1 MNLSQLRYVKA
12 VAETGSFTLAAE
24 RCFVT
29 QPTLSNGIA
38 QFEQELEERL
48 FVRTTRSVS
57 LTPFG
62 QHILPFIDRVLDAQ
76 VDLLQETR
84 SFVHPSRMVIRIGTS
99 PLIRGGW
106 LAPMLEAF
114 RKEHPDIELILH
126 EQNMADLYRML
137 SDELLDFVFGVADTR
152 KASWGT
158 TFLYREP
165 LYYIPRGANYPKSD
179 GTVTFE
185 NIAAEPFIMVP
196 NSCGLAQA
204 TRALF
209 RNHRR
214 KLNEYQGE
222 ALSYQVLEE
231 WAALGL
237 GAAIVPKSKLL
248 SKERKAYVL
257 TNKRGEELT
266 LDFEAVWLKT
276 PQRLVHLQQ
285 FTDFLVEYREDLMT
299 AHTARRI
306 HGPE

>member
-24 RCFVT
+24 RCCVT

-38 QFEQELEERL
+38 QLEQELEERL
-48 FVRTTRSVS
+48 FTRTTRTVS

-62 QHILPFIDRVLDAQ
+62 QHILPYIDKVLNAQ

-84 SFVHPSRMVIRIGTS
+84 SFVHPSRLVIRIGAS

-114 RKEHPDIELILH
+114 RKTHPDIEIILH

-137 SDELLDFVFGVADTR
+137 NDELLDFVFGVVDTR
-152 KASWGT
+152 KTAWST
-158 TFLYREP
+158 AFLYREP
-165 LYYIPRGANYPKSD
+165 LYYIPRGANHPESE

-185 NIAAEPFIMVP
+185 SIAGEPFIMVP

-214 KLNEYQGE
+214 KLNEYPGA

-231 WAALGL
+231 WAVLGL

-248 SKERKAYVL
+248 SSEHKSYPL
-257 TNKRGEELT
+257 TDKKGKELT
-266 LDFEAVWLKT
+266 LDFEAVWLNT
-276 PQRLVHLQQ
+276 PQRPAHLQQ
-285 FTDFLVEYREDLMT
+285 FTDFLVEYRENL
-299 AHTARRI
+299 
-306 HGPE
+306 